1 MEFRT
6 RTVNIENISS
16 NEEAIEAAFKEQFPD
31 YQLLF
36 DEDAQAQAA
45 AQGDTLDLVA
55 LEKAA
60 KGSGDLG
67 NKEEWTV
74 SNGDIAYVRNVIQLL
89 VTSNSTSDSV
99 VVPVREQLVFLNGCV
114 TSNLEKEVRGL
125 VLSDFES
132 ASSLFILLQLKLGK
146 EVTEG
151 RDLASLLHPSRG
163 YSFHN
168 HSNIA
173 EAENCARVLLSL
185 KRRVFEL
192 LRMYPTH
199 VVLQYL
205 SID

>member
-132 ASSLFILLQLKLGK
+132 AWLRYFIRP
-146 EVTEG
+146 EVI
-151 RDLASLLHPSRG
+151 PSII
-163 YSFHN
+163 
-168 HSNIA
+168 IA
-173 EAENCARVLLSL
+173 
-185 KRRVFEL
+185 
-192 LRMYPTH
+192 
-199 VVLQYL
+199 
-205 SID
+205 I